1 MRLDPT
7 YSLKRNGDLLL
18 KRIDFKLISY
28 QMMMEKKS
36 GFKRMKSTLTAAKR
50 ERIRKLYEE
59 KGGGYEDVTKEK
71 IGQTSM
77 LFFSSPRQ
85 EPSDAA
91 ETCLRNL
98 NRRKPKDQSK

>member
-1 MRLDPT
+1 M
-7 YSLKRNGDLLL
+7 
-18 KRIDFKLISY
+18 I
-28 QMMMEKKS
+28 MEKKS
-36 GFKRMKSTLTAAKR
+36 GFTRLKSTLTAEKR

-59 KGGGYEDVTKEK
+59 KGVEYENITKEK

-98 NRRKPKDQSK
+98 NRRKPKDRSK